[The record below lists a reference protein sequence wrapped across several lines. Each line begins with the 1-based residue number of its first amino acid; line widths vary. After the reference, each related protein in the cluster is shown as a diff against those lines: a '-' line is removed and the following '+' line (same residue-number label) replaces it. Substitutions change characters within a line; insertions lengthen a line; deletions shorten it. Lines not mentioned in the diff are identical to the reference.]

1 MKSRK
6 QKNKWK
12 KVAGIHVR
20 VSVWMFV
27 SYLVLSVAYSPEFL
41 VSDIRHKWSA
51 LADDTITIT
60 GRVLGPPQKAVV
72 TADSVCSAGTLSVR
86 LDWADDENS
95 QSFDVLRD
103 GAPLVTGLGSSSYV
117 DTTVVVGETY
127 SYEVVSN
134 GPMSPGSA
142 TSDPVAA
149 VMPDECVV
157 VFVPSVEIVSFQGK
171 AISDYV
177 GIPKTDARKPTIT
190 GTTNIPSAQVD
201 FLINDS
207 VVVSSRVFANTNGYW
222 SFRVPTNLSY
232 GTHTIFVT
240 ASDPANPS
248 VTVSKSLTFRIVKN
262 KSDGDDDTKTEP
274 ALPSTPKPSVPG
286 TAPTLSL
293 ERPATTSPE
302 SVPLDYTLRPLS
314 EEVYQGRDVSFEV
327 RIIRLDPAYAGTS
340 AVAKYSLIDHEG
352 RVVATSVGNVAL
364 RSGESVFDRIYLP
377 PYVSGGQY
385 RLRAELFFGKYA
397 VSREAPVTV
406 LPLPILSFGGG
417 LMLTYPDLLSRIGTI
432 SMLLLLLLLLW
443 LSLFLRE
450 YLLYSESIRHITERN
465 LIDAGFFG
473 RKKRKGVSG

>member
-1 MKSRK
+1 MKAKKSE
-6 QKNKWK
+6 NKWK
-12 KVAGIHVR
+12 KVAGFHAR

-72 TADSVCSAGTLSVR
+72 TADPVCSSGALSVK
-86 LDWADDENS
+86 LEWADDGNS

-103 GAPLVTGLGSSSYV
+103 GAPLVTGLVASSYV

-134 GPMSPGSA
+134 GSMSPGSA
-142 TSDPVAA
+142 TSDPVSAL
-149 VMPDECVV
+149 MPAECIV
-157 VFVPSVEIVSFQGK
+157 VFVPSVRIVSFEGRSV
-171 AISDYV
+171 SDYA
-177 GIPKTDARKPTIT
+177 GIPKTDVRKPTIT

-207 VVVSSRVFANTNGYW
+207 VVVSSRISANANGYW
-222 SFRVPTNLSY
+222 SFKVPVNLSY

-240 ASDPANPS
+240 ASDPADPS
-248 VTVSKSLTFRIVKN
+248 VSVSESLTFRIVKN
-262 KSDGDDDTKTEP
+262 KDDGGDETKTETPPTVP
-274 ALPSTPKPSVPG
+274 ASPAPVAPPARPS
-286 TAPTLSL
+286 AP
-293 ERPATTSPE
+293 PVVTSPE
-302 SVPLDYTLRPLS
+302 SVPFDYTLRPLS

-327 RIIRLDPAYAGTS
+327 GIVRLDPAYVGTT
-340 AVAKYSLIDHEG
+340 AVAKYSLVDHEG
-352 RVVATSVGNVAL
+352 KVVATSVGNIVL
-364 RSGESVFDRIYLP
+364 RPGESVFDRIYLP
-377 PYVSGGQY
+377 PYARGGEY

-397 VSREAPVTV
+397 VSREASVTV

-443 LSLFLRE
+443 LSMFLRE

-465 LIDAGFFG
+465 LIGAGFFG